1 MKRKR
6 EDVFSEFRKMSR
18 GVLVCTSV
26 LARGIDVPGV
36 DWVLQYD
43 PPREPEEFVHRSNS
57 VQLLSLA
64 IYFVARF
71 GMSSSF
77 TEISISG

>member
-6 EDVFSEFRKMSR
+6 EDVFTEFRDMSR

-36 DWVLQYD
+36 DWVIQYD
-43 PPREPEEFVHRSNS
+43 PPREPEEFVHRYVSKIYVLGS
-57 VQLLSLA
+57 FSLNN
-64 IYFVARF
+64 
-71 GMSSSF
+71 
-77 TEISISG
+77 